1 MSLSLLLRDISVEHC
16 SKKLVKTQ
24 RAVVH
29 HVSVANCGLTGLA
42 LLSFEAS
49 CAAHCGPKAQIC
61 SKTSNNHKCQ
71 LLLETR
77 LEYAI
82 RHWSLSK
89 RWILRVFE
97 QIYKFQSTVRRSGGE
112 QRRWH
117 NARFW
122 SWGVSPQRNTGWRKN
137 SQGNLNSMSSSISNY
152 YVEGAFGCCCCCY
165 GLYD

>member
-1 MSLSLLLRDISVEHC
+1 MEHC

-49 CAAHCGPKAQIC
+49 CAAHCGPKTRILF
-61 SKTSNNHKCQ
+61 KNSNNPKYN
-71 LLLETR
+71 LLWEIR
-77 LEYAI
+77 LEYVI

-137 SQGNLNSMSSSISNY
+137 SQGNLNSMSSSISKLLCRRS
-152 YVEGAFGCCCCCY
+152 FWLLLLLWLRWLMRFC
-165 GLYD
+165 LLDLPKP